1 MTEAELSQIKLR
13 HQGTP
18 LWDAA
23 RDSPEDLT
31 CDHDGEA
38 WPCDAYLLL
47 GHVEELEKELRAERA
62 AHRVEME
69 GMRES
74 NSALL
79 DETRRLQGR
88 IEELEKGLR
97 GVLRWEKEQL
107 KAEERGER
115 QRRGDAVAR
124 RVDFVFDGPPG
135 PEGPRF
141 VEVEDVTGRGVSVG
155 EWIDR
160 GNGLWALRV
169 KLITSGGAPAVVFDP
184 PPEEDEPR
192 EGDPENWFE

>member
-1 MTEAELSQIKLR
+1 MTDAELAQIKAR
-13 HQGTP
+13 HPAEESGV
-18 LWDAA
+18 
-23 RDSPEDLT
+23 DL
-31 CDHDGEA
+31 CGQEF
-38 WPCDAYLLL
+38 PCDTVRLL
-47 GHVEELEKELRAERA
+47 A
-62 AHRVEME
+62 
-69 GMRES
+69 
-74 NSALL
+74 
-79 DETRRLQGR
+79 R
-88 IEELEKGLR
+88 IEELERGLR